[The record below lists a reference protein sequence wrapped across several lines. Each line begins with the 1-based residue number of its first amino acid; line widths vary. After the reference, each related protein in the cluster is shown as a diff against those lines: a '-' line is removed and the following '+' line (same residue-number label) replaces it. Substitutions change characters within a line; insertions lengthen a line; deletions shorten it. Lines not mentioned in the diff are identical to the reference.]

1 MTATR
6 VTHHRVFFYNL
17 YQRPRE
23 ENKEACGAKILGV
36 LSCRQGVRILVRLR
50 ARFMFTLKTFAW
62 LVTNCFIEHVF
73 RLCEEYKFKCE
84 KCNLQDKQ

>member
-17 YQRPRE
+17 YQRPRK
-23 ENKEACGAKILGV
+23 ENKEACGANNLGV

-50 ARFMFTLKTFAW
+50 ARFMFT
-62 LVTNCFIEHVF
+62 
-73 RLCEEYKFKCE
+73 
-84 KCNLQDKQ
+84 